1 MRIFRPGVIIRRLY
15 PDSLFRM
22 GSDEKVL
29 CLTFDDGPDPVSTPV
44 LLQLLNRRN
53 IRAIFF
59 CTGSKAERYPDLT
72 GLIRSG
78 GHVTGNH
85 GYRHL
90 DGWKTS
96 TEDYIENVSRAV
108 PFTSGRLFR
117 PPYGRLTP
125 GQYRRLKESFEI
137 VFWDIMPFDFDKR
150 FGSRNSLKILMRMIR
165 PGAIIVLHDKP
176 DSTLFLFLEEFIDR
190 AAGAGYSFVLPSF
203 FISD

>member
-1 MRIFRPGVIIRRLY
+1 MRRLY
-15 PDSLFRM
+15 PDSLFRIRRE
-22 GSDEKVL
+22 EKVL
-29 CLTFDDGPDPVSTPV
+29 CLTFDDGPDPASTPL
-44 LLQLLNRRN
+44 LLQILSRRD

-59 CTGSKAERYPDLT
+59 CTGSAAERYPDLT
-72 GLIRSG
+72 ELIRSG
-78 GHVTGNH
+78 GHVIGNH

-96 TEDYIENVSRAV
+96 VEEYFENVSRAA

-125 GQYRRLKESFEI
+125 GQYRRLKESYEI
-137 VFWDIMPFDFDKR
+137 VFWDIMPFDFDSR
-150 FGSRNSLKILMRMIR
+150 FGSRNSLKVLMRMIR

-176 DSTLFLFLEEFIDR
+176 GSSVLLFLEEFIDR
-190 AAGAGYSFVLPSF
+190 AAEAGYSFVLPSF

>member
-15 PDSLFRM
+15 PDSLFRT

-29 CLTFDDGPDPVSTPV
+29 CLTFDDGPDPVSTPL
-44 LLQLLNRRN
+44 LLQLLSRRN
-53 IRAIFF
+53 IQAIFF
-59 CTGSKAERYPDLT
+59 CTGSTAERYPDLA

-96 TEDYIENVSRAV
+96 TEDYIENVIRAV

-125 GQYRRLKESFEI
+125 GQYRRLKESFRI
-137 VFWDIMPFDFDKR
+137 VFWDIMPFDFDRR
-150 FGSRNSLKILMRMIR
+150 FGSSNSLKILMRMIR
-165 PGAIIVLHDKP
+165 PGSIIVLHDKP
-176 DSTLFLFLEEFIDR
+176 DSTLLLFLEEFIDR
-190 AAGAGYSFVLPSF
+190 AAEAGYSFVLPSF